1 MFSVIEQFCFVRAPG
16 THHTTI
22 YPYVHQTCN
31 NKSTADQVRPV
42 SIPDVDPTDVPS
54 GLNFS
59 MAAGD
64 FLEVYTEKGRLLVYE

>member
-1 MFSVIEQFCFVRAPG
+1 MFSAIEQFCFVRAPG
-16 THHTTI
+16 KYHTTI

-31 NKSTADQVRPV
+31 IKSTADQVRPV

-64 FLEVYTEKGRLLVYE
+64 FLEVYTEKGR